1 MLEKLTVIIRE
12 YTGDKTLTINPN
24 TILISDLGLNSL
36 DLVNLVCEVE
46 ETFDIEIPD
55 RVIKELKTVG
65 DVMAFIQNN
74 WLINKCK
81 NEIL

>member
-55 RVIKELKTVG
+55 RVIKDFKTVG
-65 DVMAFIQNN
+65 DVIDYIKPNN
-74 WLINKCK
+74 TK
-81 NEIL
+81 